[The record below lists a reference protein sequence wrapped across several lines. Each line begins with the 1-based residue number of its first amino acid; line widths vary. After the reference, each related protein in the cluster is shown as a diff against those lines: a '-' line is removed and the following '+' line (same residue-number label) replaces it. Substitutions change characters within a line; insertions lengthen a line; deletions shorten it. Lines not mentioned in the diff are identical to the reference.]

1 MITTRKLYRKI
12 HRKICCTGLLAVL
25 ITSPVVADEE
35 TGITAFV
42 NVNVVRPETNSVD
55 KSRTVIVTGTK
66 ISRIGAANKVSVPA
80 DALVIEGKGRYLV
93 PGLVEMHAHVP
104 GTKQGR
110 EYVEEVLFLWVANGI
125 TTIRN
130 MSGEASHLELREE
143 IASRQI
149 LGPRMYTA
157 GPRFMGRRIKTQAEA
172 GAIVDEQV
180 AAGYDFLKVHMGLT
194 RVAYDGVV
202 ATAAEH
208 DIPVAGHVAPD
219 ISLWHALE
227 AGQATIDHLD
237 SYMQALT
244 ADDADVSGLD
254 DGLLGSP
261 YTPFVDESKIAA
273 VARATKDAGTWNVPT
288 LTLAENFVGPY
299 DESRPLTG
307 AEYMPPKI
315 VRSWVGL
322 ATVYQKSI
330 PDPEVAQ
337 RFLGYRKRLVKA
349 LHDEGAGLLLGSDAP
364 QIFNVPGFSLH
375 NELDLMVEAGLTRAE
390 ALTTGTLNP
399 AVFFDAEGTFGQVK
413 EGLDADLVLVAEN
426 PLREHASLRNPLGV
440 MLQGFWMTGEELQTG
455 LELIATRYA
464 TGD

>member
-1 MITTRKLYRKI
+1 M
-12 HRKICCTGLLAVL
+12 CLLAAL
-25 ITSPVVADEE
+25 FTSPVVADEE
-35 TGITAFV
+35 TGVTAFV
-42 NVNVVRPETNSVD
+42 NVNVVRPETNSID
-55 KSRTVIVTGTK
+55 ESRTVIVTGTK
-66 ISRIGAANKVSVPA
+66 ITRIGAANKVSVPS
-80 DALVIEGKGRYLV
+80 DALVVEGEGRYLL
-93 PGLVEMHAHVP
+93 PGLAEMHAHVP
-104 GTKQGR
+104 PAKLGR
-110 EYVEEVLFLWVANGI
+110 EYAEDILFLWVTNGI

-130 MSGEASHLELREE
+130 MSGEPSHLELREQ

-149 LGPRMYTA
+149 LGPRMYTS
-157 GPRFMGRRIKTQAEA
+157 GPRFMGRRIKTPEEA
-172 GAIVDEQV
+172 GGIVDEQV

-202 ATAAEH
+202 AAAERH

-219 ISLWHALE
+219 IGLWRALE
-227 AGQATIDHLD
+227 ARQATIDHLD
-237 SYMQALT
+237 SYLRALVSD
-244 ADDADVSGLD
+244 AADVSDLE
-254 DGLLGSP
+254 DGLLGAP
-261 YTPFVDESKIAA
+261 YTPHVDESKIAV
-273 VARATKDAGTWNVPT
+273 VARATRDAGTWNAPT

-330 PDPEVAQ
+330 TDPEDAQ
-337 RFLGYRKRLVKA
+337 RFLSYRKRLVKA
-349 LHDEGAGLLLGSDAP
+349 LHDEDAGLLLGSDAP
-364 QIFNVPGFSLH
+364 QVFNVPGFSLH

-399 AVFFDAEGTFGQVK
+399 AVFFDAEDTFGRVK

-426 PLREHASLRNPLGV
+426 PLQDHATLRNPSGV
-440 MLQGFWMTGEELQTG
+440 MLRGFWMTSEELQTG
-455 LELIATRYA
+455 LELIAARYV